1 MATWTDTSA
10 VAGAVL
16 QAEVAVSVP
25 QRRRP
30 GGARP
35 EGPLLERDQIVK
47 AGLELTR
54 RHGLAGMSM
63 RKLGQELGV
72 TSMAIY
78 WYFTGRDELVEAITD
93 SVLAEIELPVDD
105 GAAPWDERLRRF
117 AWAVHD
123 VLVDY
128 PGIGDELLT
137 HQNYPASAV
146 RLVEYSVA
154 VLREAGFDE
163 LRASTAFNVLTGWVV
178 ARSHF
183 EAHQRLVSTEH
194 DGSTVADR
202 ARAGWQRLGGAVDQA
217 PHAASYVRHIGE
229 LDDPATIFEHG
240 VELLLRG
247 LRDELAD
254 A

>member
-1 MATWTDTSA
+1 MA
-10 VAGAVL
+10 
-16 QAEVAVSVP
+16 VP

-35 EGPLLERDQIVK
+35 DGPLLEREQIVK

-54 RHGLAGMSM
+54 RHGLGGMSM

-78 WYFTGRDELVEAITD
+78 WYFSGRDELVEAITD
-93 SVLAEIELPVDD
+93 SVLAEVELPGDD
-105 GAAPWDERLRRF
+105 VELVWDEKLRRV

-123 VLVDY
+123 VLVDH

-137 HQNYPASAV
+137 HQNYPPSAV

-154 VLREAGFDE
+154 ALRAAGFDE

-183 EAHQRLVSTEH
+183 EAYQRLVAGEQ
-194 DGSTVADR
+194 DGATVADR
-202 ARAGWQRLGGAVDQA
+202 ARAGWQRVGDTVEGA
-217 PHAASYVRHIGE
+217 PNAAAYVRRIGE

-247 LRDELAD
+247 LRDELERHERHPSVTPPS
-254 A
+254 

>member
-1 MATWTDTSA
+1 
-10 VAGAVL
+10 
-16 QAEVAVSVP
+16 
-25 QRRRP
+25 
-30 GGARP
+30 
-35 EGPLLERDQIVK
+35 LLEREQIVK

-54 RHGLAGMSM
+54 RHGLDGMSM

-78 WYFTGRDELVEAITD
+78 WCFKGRDELVEAITD
-93 SVLAEIELPVDD
+93 SVLAEIELPADD
-105 GAAPWDERLRRF
+105 DAPWDERLRRF

-137 HQNYPASAV
+137 HQNYPPSAV

-154 VLREAGFDE
+154 VLREAGFDD
-163 LRASTAFNVLTGWVV
+163 LRASTAFNVLSGWVV

-183 EAHQRLVSTEH
+183 EAYQRLVSVRS
-194 DGSTVADR
+194 DGSTVAER
-202 ARAGWQRLGGAVDQA
+202 ARAGWQRLGQTVGEA
-217 PHAASYVRHIGE
+217 PHTATYVRHIGE
-229 LDDPATIFEHG
+229 LDDPATIFDHG

-247 LRDELAD
+247 LKDELRN
-254 A
+254 